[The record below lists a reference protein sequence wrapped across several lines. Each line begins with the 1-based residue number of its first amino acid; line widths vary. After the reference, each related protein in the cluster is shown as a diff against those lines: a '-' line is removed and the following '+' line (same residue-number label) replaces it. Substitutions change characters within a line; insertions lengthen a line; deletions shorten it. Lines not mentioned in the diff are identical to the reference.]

1 MLCST
6 VEAESN
12 LMVTFSTL
20 IVHFD
25 GSWLYVI
32 VLTAPT
38 FFMSHLN
45 VGSLQIYVDKVY
57 FLSLTL

>member
-6 VEAESN
+6 VEAENS
-12 LMVTFSTL
+12 LMVTLSTL
-20 IVHFD
+20 VVHFD

-38 FFMSHLN
+38 FFISLKN
-45 VGSLQIYVDKVY
+45 AGYKLQIYVD
-57 FLSLTL
+57 